1 LFRFLIVL
9 LLTAAVIAAVV
20 LFAVS
25 AGYFDR
31 PSFFLKTLI
40 LLTFSTALIYG
51 YLYKADRPAFFLQLY
66 LLTMVVKLLA
76 YCAYNL
82 IMILSDKPA
91 AVGNV
96 IFFMVTY
103 FVFTML
109 EIGFLYRKIA
119 GGNKP

>member
-1 LFRFLIVL
+1 LFRFFIAL
-9 LLTAAVIAAVV
+9 LLTAVAIAAVV
-20 LFAVS
+20 LLAAS
-25 AGYFDR
+25 SGYFIK
-31 PSFFLKTLI
+31 PSFFLKTLV
-40 LLTFSTALIYG
+40 LLTFSTAVIYV
-51 YLYKADRPAFFLQLY
+51 YLYKASKPEFFLQLY

-82 IMILSDKPA
+82 VMILKDKPA

-103 FVFTML
+103 FLFTLL

>member
-1 LFRFLIVL
+1 LFRFFIVL
-9 LLTAAVIAAVV
+9 LFTAAVIAAAV

-25 AGYFDR
+25 SGYFNK

-40 LLTFSTALIYG
+40 LLTFSTGLIYV
-51 YLYKADRPAFFLQLY
+51 YLYKANKPALFLQLY

-82 IMILSDKPA
+82 VMILRDKPA
-91 AVGNV
+91 AAGNV
-96 IFFMVTY
+96 VFFMVTY

-109 EIGFLYRKIA
+109 EIGFLYHKIA